1 MRLDSLRDLFVH
13 DLQDIHDAETQL
25 IEALPKMAQHASS
38 PQLQQALHKHLEQ
51 TRRQRDR
58 LEQVMSRVGT
68 SPNGVRC
75 KGMEGLIREGEDV
88 LRQQG
93 DPDVLD
99 AAIIGAAQKVEHY
112 EMAAYGTA
120 RTFARMLGERE
131 AAGMLQQTL
140 DEEGNTDKELTMIAE
155 SHINREARQ

>member
-1 MRLDSLRDLFVH
+1 VH

>member
-1 MRLDSLRDLFVH
+1 VRLDSLRDLFKH
-13 DLQDIHDAETQL
+13 DLQDLHDAETQI

-68 SPNGVRC
+68 APNGVRC
-75 KGMEGLIREGEDV
+75 KGMEGLIQEGDEM
-88 LRQQG
+88 LRQHG

-112 EMAAYGTA
+112 EIAAYGTA
-120 RTFARMLGERE
+120 RTFARMLGESE
-131 AAGMLQQTL
+131 AAGMLQKTL
-140 DEEGNTDKELTMIAE
+140 DEEGNTDKELTMLAE
-155 SHINREARQ
+155 SRINREARQ